1 MAKITNNVVVR
12 TVKKHGIRII
22 LLPILCLFLIIPL
35 FWGTIK
41 GIFED
46 VSNVFSD
53 VLDNI
58 NIVGNNLEI
67 DQEYLSDA
75 KKRLERM
82 GIDSDDLGL
91 DGNEEY
97 LDRFLEAE
105 IVTNYPYLGGD
116 GLQGTVYFERASIDG
131 STKQLNYISYD
142 EFYNMKENGNTE
154 IYDCFTVDTEDWTVH
169 VIKNSAQGSF
179 EVEKINYKSMVE
191 KFSMPFEFTIAL
203 AMVSQNP
210 QFALAVVDLV
220 KDSRIVVTIAESKT
234 TVTTNTTY
242 SYNVLEQKLDP
253 ETGIMNSMTVGETI
267 EEEQEPIVEE
277 SYYTSVF
284 LSRANTW
291 ILNQVTDYS
300 YVDTGDMVGD
310 PQITELENLH
320 ITTIL
325 TDEEATYRYH
335 INRKNTVVV
344 TTREQ
349 KWNQG
354 QPQVIDKTSN
364 FTNLIL
370 RDSMNISGAGL
381 VEIAKQCH
389 DALANGNFHYGATSG
404 GIPIDV
410 NSDTQV
416 DCSGYISWVLYEAGY
431 TEMEGSQHTTHNY
444 SLGEFGQSKG
454 WDIITN
460 VDDIQPGDICFYRG
474 SLDGGDPQHVNI
486 CVGVDNGEYVFYDCG
501 SNSAISAIDP
511 IRYDM
516 SSFGYA
522 FRPND
527 DIVQS
532 LEPDTINDLKES
544 IQNYVNTISNARY
557 HVYVKNL
564 DANNNNTISIGT
576 GRVKSEGWLKLF
588 IMATAYNEIKSG
600 NVDENE
606 ISANIERMITTDSN
620 DAANTI
626 LTMLG
631 EDDIDAGID
640 KVNAYLNRYGY
651 NSTNLEEEL
660 LSTTEDVGSD
670 DNYTTTSDV
679 GKLLQNIYNGTCVS
693 GEYSEKMMN
702 LLKGQILTQYIPS
715 TVTEGTVANKTGE
728 QSDILQ
734 DAAIVSIEN
743 ANYVV
748 VISATDVTNKADAA
762 SGITEIARMVNAYF
776 VENGTVN
783 DNSENSEQNEEL
795 DIQMNGRRV
804 CYNVP
809 RWGYI
814 CPLDNLVSGSDMLFE
829 LLADN
834 EKTQNHE
841 NLMRYLLYLLTND
854 SYGVEEFQFNDFLNG
869 SFSDTSEIEGDSIQ
883 EKVWSAVVNAGYS
896 EEAAAGVLGNI
907 EAESGYDPSII
918 EGGTGIGFGLCQWSY
933 GRRTNLEA
941 YAQSK
946 GVDPSD
952 INTQIEYLIGEI
964 TPGGGANGYATYQ
977 LLTYNGYS
985 PDDWINATTPEDA
998 AIAFCWSF
1006 ERPGIP
1012 RMDVR
1017 TEAARRYYEQF
1028 KSN

>member
-1 MAKITNNVVVR
+1 MAKFTQNIIRNLKR
-12 TVKKHGIRII
+12 QGIKLVLI
-22 LLPILCLFLIIPL
+22 PILCLFLIVPL
-35 FWGTIK
+35 FWGTIE

-46 VSNVFSD
+46 VSVVFSD

-58 NIVGNNLEI
+58 NIVGDNLEI

-75 KKRLERM
+75 KKRLEHM

-91 DGNEEY
+91 AGNEEY

-116 GLQGTVYFERASIDG
+116 GLQGTVYFERATVDG
-131 STKQLNYISYD
+131 STKQLDYISYD
-142 EFYNMKENGNTE
+142 EFYSMKENGNSE

-179 EVEKINYKSMVE
+179 EVEKINYKNMVE

-242 SYNVLEQKLDP
+242 SYNVLEQKMDP
-253 ETGIMNSMTVGETI
+253 ETGIMTSMTVGETI

-300 YVDTGDMVGD
+300 YVDTGDMVGE
-310 PQITELENLH
+310 PQVTELEDLLVSR
-320 ITTIL
+320 IV
-325 TDEEATYRYH
+325 TDEELTYRYH

-527 DIVQS
+527 DIAQS
-532 LEPDTINDLKES
+532 LESDTLNDLKES
-544 IQNYVNTISNARY
+544 IQNYVNTISNGRY

-564 DANNNNTISIGT
+564 DANSNNTISIGT
-576 GRVKSEGWLKLF
+576 GGVKSEGWLKLF

-600 NVDENE
+600 NIDENE

-660 LSTTEDVGSD
+660 LSTTEDAGSD

-748 VISATDVTNKADAA
+748 VISATAVTNKADAA

-783 DNSENSEQNEEL
+783 DNSENSGQNEEL

-804 CYNVP
+804 CYKVP
-809 RWGYI
+809 RWGYV
-814 CPLDNLVSGSDMLFE
+814 CPLDNLVSGSEMLFE
-829 LLADN
+829 LLESN

-854 SYGVEEFQFNDFLNG
+854 SYGVEEFEMTDFLNG
-869 SFSDTSEIEGDSIQ
+869 NFSDTTPIEGDSIQ

-907 EAESGYDPSII
+907 EAESGYDPTLI
-918 EGGTGIGFGLCQWSY
+918 EYGSEVGFGLCQWSF

-941 YAQSK
+941 YANSK
-946 GVDPSD
+946 GVSPSD
-952 INTQIEYLIGEI
+952 IDTQIEFLIGEI

-977 LLTYNGYS
+977 LLNYNGYS